1 MRRRKIWIWS
11 AVWLLMLGLFLI
23 SGGRFLVYRE
33 LNPSDEET
41 LIVPL
46 MGGLPDRSLEAAAVF
61 RETKQATVLFVAPI
75 DPEKQFM
82 DSLAIPTSS
91 SAEQFRKVM
100 IQLGVPPQK
109 VAYLR
114 GPATSTM
121 DEADKVAAYLRANAQ
136 VKRVVIVTSSFHS
149 RRAFRI
155 FRDRFEKAGV
165 RITINVSP
173 SRYTDFNPVIWWRRK
188 NDASFVITEWLKIMY
203 YVLIGQF
210 Q

>member
-75 DPEKQFM
+75 DPEKHFM

-121 DEADKVAAYLRANAQ
+121 DEADKVAAYLRSNAK
-136 VKRVVIVTSSFHS
+136 VKRIVIVTSSFHS

-188 NDASFVITEWLKIMY
+188 NDASVVITEWLKIMY

>member
-1 MRRRKIWIWS
+1 MRRKKIWIWS
-11 AVWLLMLGLFLI
+11 AVCLLMMGLFLMF
-23 SGGRFLVYRE
+23 GGRFLVYRSII
-33 LNPSDEET
+33 PSQEET

-46 MGGLPDRSLEAAAVF
+46 MGGLPDRSLEAAAVYHEAN
-61 RETKQATVLFVAPI
+61 RATLLFVAPI
-75 DPEKQFM
+75 DPEKHFM
-82 DSLAIPTSS
+82 DSLSIPMVST
-91 SAEQFRKVM
+91 AEQFRKVM

-109 VAYLR
+109 VHYLR

-121 DEADKVAAYLRANAQ
+121 DEADRIAGYLRSNPV

-149 RRAFRI
+149 RRAYRI

-188 NDASFVITEWLKIMY
+188 SDASVVVTEWLKIFY
-203 YVLIGQF
+203 YVFIGQF

>member
-75 DPEKQFM
+75 DPEKHFM

>member
-75 DPEKQFM
+75 DPEKHFM

-136 VKRVVIVTSSFHS
+136 VKRIVIVTSSFHS

-188 NDASFVITEWLKIMY
+188 NDASVVITEWLKIMY

>member
-23 SGGRFLVYRE
+23 FGGRFLVYRE
-33 LNPSDEET
+33 LNSSDEET

-46 MGGLPDRSLEAAAVF
+46 MGGLPDRSLEAAAIF

-75 DPEKQFM
+75 DPEKHFM

-136 VKRVVIVTSSFHS
+136 VKRIVIVTSSFHS

-188 NDASFVITEWLKIMY
+188 NDASVVITEWLKIMY